1 MKTLLQVLF
10 FAILIFFVKLN
21 FPQDAKAV
29 GEFETD
35 YKVQYSILESG
46 KTQVLED
53 IVLRNKTANYYAD
66 KFELKIGSTKV
77 SEVKATDQVGPMQT
91 EVKFENNITTISVK
105 FNERVIGLEKT
116 LPWTLTYSS
125 QELATKSGQI
135 WEISIPRL
143 AKSEEIGKYEA
154 TVSIPVSFGP
164 NAFAYPSPSESLRQ
178 GRNQIY
184 SFNKDQLT
192 TSGISMSFGEKQVF
206 EYTLNYYLYN
216 KNVTAQLQEITLPPD
231 NNYQKVVLTY
241 IDPPPLDV
249 VLDSDENFIA
259 KYRLGP
265 KSGQSIT
272 VKGYVEVFS
281 KPFRNIDNNLTNL
294 DRKKYTSPQKYWE
307 TDSPQ
312 IREKAKELKSPKEV
326 YDFVSNY
333 LNYSE
338 DKLNQKRIERLGAQ
352 SAYNNPRE
360 AVCMEFTDLFIALA
374 RASGIPAREV
384 VGYAYTQNS
393 RLRPLSFEAQGDLL
407 HAWPQY
413 WDEKLGWVQIDPTW
427 ASTSGG
433 LDYFN
438 KLDFNHITLIH
449 RGTSSTSPYPAGS
462 YKREEDQGKKN
473 VHVSFATSLPIV
485 TVTPQIE
492 IDAPQRIIS
501 GVPTKVK
508 ALIRNIG
515 SSSIVPTNLLLE
527 TKVLKIAS
535 PNPTKVEVM
544 PPFSKREV
552 EFDVQSSGYLAK
564 KDETLVLTFGDV
576 QTSKNASIIPF
587 YYLAISPSFLIALS
601 LSALIIIF
609 GLLLYNKLHKKKIK
623 LPHHLQ

>member
-1 MKTLLQVLF
+1 MKLQLRVLVF
-10 FAILIFFVKLN
+10 FLILFVFKGYIHS
-21 FPQDAKAV
+21 DAAAE

-35 YKVQYSILESG
+35 YKVEYSVQESG
-46 KTQVLED
+46 KTAVSED

-77 SEVKATDQVGPMQT
+77 SEVKAADQVGPMQT

-143 AKSEEIGKYEA
+143 AKSSEIGKYEA
-154 TVSIPVSFGP
+154 TVSVPATFGL
-164 NAFAYPSPSESLRQ
+164 NAFAYPTPLVTSRQ
-178 GRNQIY
+178 GRNQVFT
-184 SFNKDQLT
+184 FNKDQLT
-192 TSGISMSFGEKQVF
+192 VSGISMSFGEKQVF
-206 EYTLNYYLYN
+206 EYTLNYYIYN
-216 KNVTAQLQEITLPPD
+216 RNVTSQLQEITLPPD
-231 NNYQKVVLTY
+231 NNYQKIVLTS
-241 IDPPPLDV
+241 IDPPPVDV
-249 VLDSDENFIA
+249 VLDSDANFVA

-265 KSGQSIT
+265 KSSQIIT
-272 VKGYVEVFS
+272 VKGFVEVFS
-281 KPFRNIDNNLTNL
+281 KPFRNIDNSLTEEE
-294 DRKKYTSPQKYWE
+294 RKKYTAPQKYWE
-307 TDSPQ
+307 TDSPE
-312 IREKAKELKSPKEV
+312 IKGKAKDLKSPKEI

-333 LNYSE
+333 LTYNQQ
-338 DKLNQKRIERLGAQ
+338 KLNLKNIERLGAQ
-352 SAYNNPRE
+352 SAFNNPQE
-360 AVCMEFTDLFIALA
+360 AICMEFTDLFIALA
-374 RASGIPAREV
+374 RASQIPAREI

-393 RLRPLSFEAQGDLL
+393 RLRPLSFETQGDLL
-407 HAWPQY
+407 HAWPEY

-438 KLDFNHITLIH
+438 KLDFNHITLVQ
-449 RGTSSTSPYPAGS
+449 RGTSSTAPYPAGS
-462 YKREEDQGKKN
+462 FKRTEEQGKKD
-473 VHVSFATSLPIV
+473 VHVSFATSLPLV
-485 TVTPQIE
+485 TITPQIE
-492 IDAPQRIIS
+492 VDSPQRIIS
-501 GVPTKVK
+501 GVPTKIK

-527 TKVLKIAS
+527 TKVLSIS
-535 PNPTKVEVM
+535 SQNPAKVEVM

-552 EFDVQSSGYLAK
+552 QFDVQSKGFLSK
-564 KDETLVLTFGDV
+564 KDDTIVLTFGEV
-576 QTSKNASIIPF
+576 QTTKNVDIIPF
-587 YYLAISPSFLIALS
+587 YYLAISPSFMAAIG

-609 GLLLYNKLHKKKIK
+609 GLLLYNKLHKQKIK